1 MAAKDKR
8 GKVRDGLYGGSEDRL
23 KNPFEEDDQ
32 IVLAMNSVAVSVM
45 KRKREAD
52 KVWGLDRLAE
62 LVSEETRLR
71 FWRQLMR
78 CRDAYKARDV
88 EAYRSACDG
97 MKRAYDELEKE
108 AESLGGKVLSVIV
121 LEGQREDGSVF
132 AVCEDPASAYAYGEL
147 RPACDC
153 WTMEEIAVILQQ
165 EFFTQAV
172 NIKRAMPGAEVLSVM
187 APEDI
192 GPVYKG
198 SSDQAYALSKD
209 ALAVMESQSKRYG

>member
-23 KNPFEEDDQ
+23 KNPFEEDDP

-71 FWRQLMR
+71 FWRQLLR
-78 CRDAYKARDV
+78 CREARKARDV
-88 EAYRSACDG
+88 EAYRSACGG
-97 MKRAYDELEKE
+97 MLRAYDVLDAE
-108 AESLGGKVLSVIV
+108 AKAVNAEPLQVNVM
-121 LEGQREDGSVF
+121 EGQRDDGSVF
-132 AVCEDPASAYAYGEL
+132 AICADPATVHAYAQM
-147 RPACDC
+147 RPECDC
-153 WTMEEIAVILQQ
+153 WTMDEVALILQQ

-172 NIKRAMPGAEVLSVM
+172 NIKRVMPGAEVLTLI
-187 APEDI
+187 EEQDI

-198 SSDQAYALSKD
+198 SSEQAYALSKD
-209 ALAVMESQSKRYG
+209 ALAAMESQSKRKG

>member
-23 KNPFEEDDQ
+23 KNPFEEDDP

-71 FWRQLMR
+71 FWRQLLR
-78 CRDAYKARDV
+78 CREARKARDV
-88 EAYRSACDG
+88 EAYRSACGG
-97 MKRAYDELEKE
+97 MVRAYDVLE
-108 AESLGGKVLSVIV
+108 AEAKAVNAEPLQVNVM
-121 LEGQREDGSVF
+121 EGQRDDGSVF
-132 AVCEDPASAYAYGEL
+132 AICADPATVHAYAQM

-153 WTMEEIAVILQQ
+153 WTMDEVALILQQ

-172 NIKRAMPGAEVLSVM
+172 NIKRVMPGAEVLTLM
-187 APEDI
+187 EEQDI

-198 SSDQAYALSKD
+198 NSEQAYALSKD
-209 ALAVMESQSKRYG
+209 ALAAMESQSKRKG

>member
-71 FWRQLMR
+71 FWKQLWR
-78 CRDAYKARDV
+78 CRDARKARDV
-88 EAYRSACDG
+88 EAYRSACGG
-97 MKRAYDELEKE
+97 MMRAFDVLE
-108 AESLGGKVLSVIV
+108 AEAKAMNAQPLAVSVM
-121 LEGQREDGSVF
+121 EGQRDDGSVF
-132 AVCEDPASAYAYGEL
+132 AICADPATVHAYAAM
-147 RPACDC
+147 RPECDC
-153 WTMEEIAVILQQ
+153 WTMDEVAVILQQ

-172 NIKRAMPGAEVLSVM
+172 NIKRAMPGAEVLTLM
-187 APEDI
+187 AEEDI

-209 ALAVMESQSKRYG
+209 ALAVMESQSKRHG

>member
-23 KNPFEEDDQ
+23 KNPFEEDDP
-32 IVLAMNSVAVSVM
+32 IMLAMNSVAVSVM

-71 FWRQLMR
+71 FWKQLWR
-78 CRDAYKARDV
+78 CRDARKARDV
-88 EAYRSACDG
+88 EAYRSACGG
-97 MKRAYDELEKE
+97 MMRAFDVLE
-108 AESLGGKVLSVIV
+108 AEAKAMNAQPLALSVM
-121 LEGQREDGSVF
+121 EGQRDDGSVF
-132 AVCEDPASAYAYGEL
+132 AICADPATVHAYASM
-147 RPACDC
+147 RPECDC
-153 WTMEEIAVILQQ
+153 WTMDEVAVILQQ

-172 NIKRAMPGAEVLSVM
+172 SIKRAMPGAEVLTLM
-187 APEDI
+187 AEEDI

-198 SSDQAYALSKD
+198 NSEQAYALSKD
-209 ALAVMESQSKRYG
+209 ALAVMESQSKRHG

>member
-23 KNPFEEDDQ
+23 KNPFEEDDP

-71 FWRQLMR
+71 FWRQLLR
-78 CRDAYKARDV
+78 CREARKSRDV
-88 EAYRSACDG
+88 EAYRSACGG
-97 MKRAYDELEKE
+97 MLRAYDVLE
-108 AESLGGKVLSVIV
+108 AEAKAVNAEPLQVNVM
-121 LEGQREDGSVF
+121 EGQRDDGSVF
-132 AVCEDPASAYAYGEL
+132 AICADPATVHAYAAM
-147 RPACDC
+147 RPECDC
-153 WTMEEIAVILQQ
+153 WTMDEVAVILQQ

-172 NIKRAMPGAEVLSVM
+172 SIKRAMPGAEVLTLM
-187 APEDI
+187 AEEDI

-198 SSDQAYALSKD
+198 SSEQAYALSKD
-209 ALAVMESQSKRYG
+209 ALAVMESQSKRHG